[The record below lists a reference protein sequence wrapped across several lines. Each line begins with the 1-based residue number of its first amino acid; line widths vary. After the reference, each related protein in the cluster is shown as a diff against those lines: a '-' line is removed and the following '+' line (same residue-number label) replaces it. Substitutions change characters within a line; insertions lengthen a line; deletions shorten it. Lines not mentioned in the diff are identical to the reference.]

1 MGEQRATAE
10 LETVGSVVADVR
22 SGHVIYATTKHR
34 GFFQSISEL
43 DRKSNAHERPCPGP
57 TDLRYDLEGWLPP
70 TARRRSLQRLS

>member
-34 GFFQSISEL
+34 GFFQSFSQL
-43 DRKSNAHERPCPGP
+43 DRKSNALNDHAKVRLICA
-57 TDLRYDLEGWLPP
+57 TISRDCYP